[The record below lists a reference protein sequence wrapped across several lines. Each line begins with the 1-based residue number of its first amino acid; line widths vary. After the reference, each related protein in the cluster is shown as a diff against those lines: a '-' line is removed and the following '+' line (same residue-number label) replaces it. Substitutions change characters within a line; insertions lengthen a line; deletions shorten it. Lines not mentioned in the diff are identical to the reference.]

1 MRLILKKWKICF
13 VPRRYWVENL
23 HWMKGRQAI
32 QPDIR
37 IDYDFLRE
45 VEIYVPDIEYRTCFY
60 SSQDIGE
67 SWWPSK
73 CCEWT
78 FGLKPGYQQV
88 RELVRKQRQEKLRP
102 GGVSEDQKDKP
113 VPTKWFLAVQAGV
126 QNSFRRL
133 AADILCLGKYVNR
146 DILALPPV
154 KASIISLTMLWQ
166 WALSQVLWIFS

>member
-45 VEIYVPDIEYRTCFY
+45 VEIYVPDIEYRTCFC

-88 RELVRKQRQEKLRP
+88 RELVRKQRREVCLREKNPSDPLCP
-102 GGVSEDQKDKP
+102 LDALFPSLFSDKLPYTISMQTTGCHGGSDMI
-113 VPTKWFLAVQAGV
+113 AHHGYG
-126 QNSFRRL
+126 S
-133 AADILCLGKYVNR
+133 
-146 DILALPPV
+146 
-154 KASIISLTMLWQ
+154 SLQ
-166 WALSQVLWIFS
+166 S

>member
-45 VEIYVPDIEYRTCFY
+45 VEIYVPDIEYRTCFC

-88 RELVRKQRQEKLRP
+88 RELVRKQRREKLRP
-102 GGVSEDQKDKP
+102 RLPQIFLIRIFRIGRDPPPFWRKIKKKSQFFSDKIP
-113 VPTKWFLAVQAGV
+113 PFW
-126 QNSFRRL
+126 QNMPKNL
-133 AADILCLGKYVNR
+133 
-146 DILALPPV
+146 
-154 KASIISLTMLWQ
+154 
-166 WALSQVLWIFS
+166 IFSDKTILDWVRPPPLCQKNLSFFW